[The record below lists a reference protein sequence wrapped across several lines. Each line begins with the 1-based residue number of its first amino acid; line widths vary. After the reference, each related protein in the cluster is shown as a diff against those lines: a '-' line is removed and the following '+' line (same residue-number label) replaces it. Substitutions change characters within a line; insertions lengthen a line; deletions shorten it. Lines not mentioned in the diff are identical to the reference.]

1 VVTQFGPLRRPAI
14 LLGALAMIVTGCT
27 SGNDDTDPTFTPPTS
42 TYKPPTSRS
51 TSAAPTTTPPIS
63 TGPNVR
69 PGEKPPTVPAQA
81 KTNTDLGA
89 ELYAR
94 YWMQALDWGYATTDS
109 SLAKAAFF
117 STCAGCT
124 KFMQQFDGTRAQA
137 RHFRGG
143 RIQIL
148 GTSLQPNDHHNQAT
162 AVYDLTSS
170 QEALQ
175 VLTGSGKVV
184 DSAPAIPKDVSRI
197 WLRWTNDSWTV
208 ADWKEVVTK

>member
-42 TYKPPTSRS
+42 TYKPPTSHS

-89 ELYAR
+89 DLYAW
-94 YWMQALDWGYATTDS
+94 YWMQTIDWAYATTDS
-109 SLAKAAFF
+109 SLAKAAYA
-117 STCAGCT
+117 SSCADCAR
-124 KFMQQFDGTRAQA
+124 FMTIFDDVRASDRQ
-137 RHFRGG
+137 FRGG
-143 RIQIL
+143 RI
-148 GTSLQPNDHHNQAT
+148 SLSDTVNQPNDHRNGAT
-162 AVYDLTSS
+162 S
-170 QEALQ
+170 
-175 VLTGSGKVV
+175 VV
-184 DSAPAIPKDVSRI
+184 DVTVSVAALETLDAANHVVKRAPAIPTVTYRV
-197 WLRWTNDSWTV
+197 WLRWLGSGWTLV
-208 ADWKEVVTK
+208 DWKEAVTK